1 MIGVNF
7 FHDSSLAPG
16 AREPV
21 CFRPY
26 DQYPI
31 EHHDLGEAQLWWE
44 GYCYLSAPQ
53 RQTCL
58 QQIAAAAT
66 RAEWTACQPPI
77 AQLQA
82 AGGEFACW
90 VLVGEHLLFFNDWLG
105 RLPVYRYQHQQHLFV
120 GRSLH
125 VLFQQVPKSPDPL
138 GLAQYL
144 WAGYSIGQRTIFQQV
159 APVAPGST
167 ELWHLPSGSLVQQ
180 QSAVLPMD
188 QYDSRPKEAHAARL
202 HELFLASCRRLQTTG
217 PAHWHLSLSGGQ
229 DSKAVLAGMQKA
241 RADLRSSSFIL
252 PGAERDVQLASALA
266 ARASVP
272 WQLYTIGSD
281 CHTNLQW
288 LIQLKQGL
296 NYSGMAFIKCYLQQV
311 AAAHA
316 GATLLTGDGG
326 DVILPYFGEAST
338 PRSADDLV
346 RTLLRRHAIAS
357 PTMAAAVAGI
367 GADELAQSIYN
378 LVSTYPEA
386 DRNDQSVHF
395 AFYERIGKAYFEGE
409 DRNRYFMWCTTPF
422 YDPDLVKAAMAV
434 PQAYKRNYRLYYQW
448 LMLLCPDWAHLP
460 DAGGGRP
467 GSWYFHSRKWV
478 RENFRS
484 TPPAVKSSLRLLNKW
499 LQPSAGAAAK
509 AVLPMPPGLQAAC
522 DETAWRTLARRG
534 GQETHLYL
542 QTLSSVFN

>member
-1 MIGVNF
+1 MQ
-7 FHDSSLAPG
+7 
-16 AREPV
+16 E
-21 CFRPY
+21 
-26 DQYPI
+26 
-31 EHHDLGEAQLWWE
+31 
-44 GYCYLSAPQ
+44 
-53 RQTCL
+53 
-58 QQIAAAAT
+58 
-66 RAEWTACQPPI
+66 
-77 AQLQA
+77 

-90 VLVGEHLLFFNDWLG
+90 LLAGEYLLFFNDWLG
-105 RLPVYRYQHQQHLFV
+105 RLPVYRYHYQQQLFI
-120 GRSLH
+120 GRSLQ
-125 VLFQQVPKSPDPL
+125 VLFQQVPKRPDPL

-144 WAGYSIGQRTIFQQV
+144 WAGYSIGQRTIFQHV

-167 ELWHLPSGSLVQQ
+167 LLWHLPTGSLVQQ
-180 QSAVLPMD
+180 QAAVLPMD
-188 QYDSRPKEAHAARL
+188 QYNDGPKEAHAARL
-202 HELFLASCRRLQTTG
+202 HELFLAACRRLQTTG
-217 PAHWHLSLSGGQ
+217 PNNWHLSLSGGQ
-229 DSKAVLAGMQKA
+229 DSKAVLAGMQQAGA
-241 RADLRSSSFIL
+241 RLHSSSFLL
-252 PGAERDVQLASALA
+252 PGAECDVQLANALA

-272 WQLYTIGSD
+272 WQLYTIAKD

-326 DVILPYFGEAST
+326 DVILPYLGEAST
-338 PRSADDLV
+338 PRSADHLV

-357 PTMAAAVAGI
+357 PTMAAAVAGV
-367 GADELAQSIYN
+367 GPYELAQSIYD
-378 LVSTYPEA
+378 LIATYPEA

-395 AFYERIGKAYFEGE
+395 AFCERIGKAYFEGE

-422 YDPDLVKAAMAV
+422 YDPALVKAAMAV

-448 LMLLCPDWAHLP
+448 LLLLCPDWAHLP

-499 LQPSAGAAAK
+499 LQPSAGTAAK
-509 AVLPMPPGLQAAC
+509 AVLPLPRGLHAIC
-522 DETAWRTLARRG
+522 NETAWRALASRG
-534 GQETHLYL
+534 GQETYLYL
-542 QTLSSVFN
+542 QTLSNVFS

>member
-7 FHDSSLAPG
+7 FHDSSSAQGAKAPG
-16 AREPV
+16 

-26 DQYPI
+26 EQYPI
-31 EHHDLGEAQLWWE
+31 EHLAFEEAQLWWE
-44 GYCYLSAPQ
+44 GRCSLSTHQRHEYL
-53 RQTCL
+53 R
-58 QQIAAAAT
+58 QIAAAAT
-66 RAEWTACQPPI
+66 RADWLACQPFI
-77 AQLQA
+77 AQLQE

-90 VLVGEHLLFFNDWLG
+90 LLAGEHLLFFNDWLG
-105 RLPVYRYQHQQHLFV
+105 RLPVYRYQHQQQLFI

-125 VLFQQVPKSPDPL
+125 VLFQQVPKCPDRL

-144 WAGYSIGQRTIFQQV
+144 WAGYSIGQRTIFQHV

-167 ELWHLPSGSLVQQ
+167 LLWHLPSGSLVQQ
-180 QSAVLPMD
+180 QSAVLQMD
-188 QYDSRPKEAHAARL
+188 QYDGRPKEAHAARL

-217 PAHWHLSLSGGQ
+217 PNNWHLSLSGGQ
-229 DSKAVLAGMQKA
+229 DSKAVLAGMQQAGA
-241 RADLRSSSFIL
+241 RLQSSSFL
-252 PGAERDVQLASALA
+252 LSGAERDVQLASALA
-266 ARASVP
+266 VRAAVP
-272 WQLYTIGSD
+272 WEAFTIGSNCQED
-281 CHTNLQW
+281 VQW
-288 LIQLKQGL
+288 LIALKQGL
-296 NYSGMAFIKCYLQQV
+296 NYSGMAFIKCYLEQV

-367 GADELAQSIYN
+367 GADELAQSIYD
-378 LVSTYPEA
+378 LIATYPEA

-395 AFYERIGKAYFEGE
+395 AFCERIGKAYFEGE
-409 DRNRYFMWCTTPF
+409 DRNRYFIWCTTPF
-422 YDPDLVKAAMAV
+422 YDPALVKAAMAV
-434 PQAYKRNYRLYYQW
+434 PQVFKRNYSLYYQW
-448 LMLLCPDWAHLP
+448 LRLVCPDWAHLP

-467 GSWYFHSRKWV
+467 GGWYFHGRKWV

-484 TPPAVKSSLRLLNKW
+484 TAPFVKSSLRLMNKW
-499 LQPSAGAAAK
+499 LQPSAGAATK
-509 AVLPMPPGLQAAC
+509 AMLPVPPGLQTAC
-522 DETAWRTLARRG
+522 DETAWRALASRG

-542 QTLSSVFN
+542 QTLSNVFS